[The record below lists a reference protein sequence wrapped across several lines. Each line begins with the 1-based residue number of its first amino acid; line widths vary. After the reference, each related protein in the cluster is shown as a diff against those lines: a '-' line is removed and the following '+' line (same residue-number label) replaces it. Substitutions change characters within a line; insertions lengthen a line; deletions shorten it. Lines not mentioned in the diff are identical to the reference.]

1 MPPAPLKK
9 QGTSIGSARDL
20 VSSIERHGVNRA
32 LDSTPTAEMLEEL
45 KAAGLSLPNDEELTE
60 LSKKLNVWLE
70 EVRVLHGRGNAT
82 TWFNLF
88 SEVDLDQS
96 GFITYDELRNELCG
110 SDAYM
115 R

>member
-96 GFITYDELRNELCG
+96 GFITYDELRNVIR
-110 SDAYM
+110 SHA
-115 R
+115 